1 MTFDPSSTR
10 VALIGQGYV
19 GLPVSM
25 RAVEV
30 GYDVLGFDLDQRKID
45 GLNNGRSHIDDITD
59 ADVAAANAT
68 GRYRA
73 TSSPAD
79 LADFDIA
86 VITVPTPLAD
96 GAPDMSYIES
106 ASHLLADHIRPGCTV
121 ILESTTYPGTT
132 EEFVAPI
139 LEAGSGLKAGV
150 DFFLGFSP
158 ERIDPGNVTWTFTKT
173 PKIVAGVNPESLAK
187 VQSFYD
193 DLVETTVPVSGTREA
208 EMAKLLENTYRHVNI
223 ALVNELAPQARAL
236 GIDIWEVIAAAASKP
251 FGFMPF
257 YPGPGVGGH
266 CLPIDPSYLSWKFER
281 QLGTISRFVKIAND
295 INEHMP
301 DYVVKRVQLGLNDR
315 EKPVKGSRVLV
326 LGVSYKRDS
335 NDARETP
342 ASPIIR
348 QLVEL
353 GAIIHAHDPH
363 IDRYEYDDL
372 ITRVELTADEVA
384 AADAVVLITDHS
396 DVDYELVLANA
407 DYIFDTRNKL
417 SGHNVETL

>member
-1 MTFDPSSTR
+1 MTSDRASVR
-10 VALIGQGYV
+10 IVLIGQGYV

-45 GLNNGRSHIDDITD
+45 GLNAGRTHIDDITD
-59 ADVAAANAT
+59 DDVAAALAT

-73 TSSPAD
+73 SSNPGD

-86 VITVPTPLAD
+86 VITVPTPLSD

-106 ASHLLADHIRPGCTV
+106 ASHLLADHVRPGCTV

-139 LEAGSGLKAGV
+139 LEAATGMTAGT
-150 DFFLGFSP
+150 DFHLGFSP
-158 ERIDPGNVTWTFTKT
+158 ERIDPGNHTWNFRRT
-173 PKIVAGVNPESLAK
+173 PKIVAGVNPSSLAAVK
-187 VQSFYD
+187 GFYD
-193 DLVETTVPVSGTREA
+193 DLVDTTVPVSGTREA

-223 ALVNELAPQARAL
+223 ALVNELASQSRAL
-236 GIDIWEVIAAAASKP
+236 GIDIWEVISAASTKP

-281 QLGTISRFVKIAND
+281 QLGTVSRFVKIAND
-295 INEHMP
+295 INDHMP

-315 EKPVKGSRVLV
+315 EKPVKGSKILV
-326 LGVSYKRDS
+326 LGLSYKRDS

-342 ASPIIR
+342 ASPVIR

-353 GAIIHAHDPH
+353 GARVHAHDPH
-363 IDRYEYDDL
+363 VGQYEHDDL
-372 ITRVELTADEVA
+372 VTRVELTVDEVA
-384 AADAVVLITDHS
+384 SSDAVVLITDHS
-396 DVDYELVLANA
+396 NVDYELVVAHA
-407 DYIFDTRNKL
+407 PYVFDTRNKL
-417 SGHNVETL
+417 TGPNVEIL

>member
-1 MTFDPSSTR
+1 MTTDPATTR
-10 VALIGQGYV
+10 VVIVGQGYV

-30 GYDVLGFDLDQRKID
+30 GYDVIGFDLDQRKID
-45 GLNNGRSHIDDITD
+45 GLNAGESHIDDIT
-59 ADVAAANAT
+59 AVDVAAANAT
-68 GRYRA
+68 GRFRA
-73 TSSPAD
+73 TSDTAD
-79 LADFDIA
+79 LAKFDIA
-86 VITVPTPLAD
+86 VITVPTPLSD

-106 ASHLLADHIRPGCTV
+106 ASQLLAAHVRPGCTV

-139 LEAGSGLKAGV
+139 LETSGMTAGV
-150 DFFLGFSP
+150 DFHLGFSP
-158 ERIDPGNVTWTFTKT
+158 ERIDPGNETWTFTRT
-173 PKIVAGVNPESLAK
+173 PKIVAGVNPASLA
-187 VQSFYD
+187 VIQSFYD
-193 DLVETTVPVSGTREA
+193 DLVDTTVAVSGTREA

-236 GIDIWEVIAAAASKP
+236 GIDIWEVISAASSKP

-281 QLGTISRFVKIAND
+281 QLGTVSRFVKIAND
-295 INEHMP
+295 INDHMP

-315 EKPVKGSRVLV
+315 EKPVKGSRILI

-353 GAIIHAHDPH
+353 GADIHAHDPH
-363 IDRYEYDDL
+363 IGFYEHDDL
-372 ITRVELTADEVA
+372 ITRVDLTAEELK

-396 DVDYELVLANA
+396 DVDYDLVLANA
-407 DYIFDTRNKL
+407 EYVFDTRNKL
-417 SGHNVETL
+417 SGPNVEIL